1 MDEEFGP
8 VDEPGVDLLERLA
21 VVLAQFDLLPK
32 LRGRVLP
39 LDGLHVEV
47 DGARFGIAADG
58 GIAGVG
64 EGAGLAVAEASD
76 VVFVA
81 AEVLLFGGSI
91 SKCDVS
97 YGHCYVKREKAVG
110 NLT

>member
-1 MDEEFGP
+1 M
-8 VDEPGVDLLERLA
+8 
-21 VVLAQFDLLPK
+21 
-32 LRGRVLP
+32 LP

-76 VVFVA
+76 VVLVP
-81 AEVLLFGGSI
+81 AEVLLFGGSV
-91 SKCDVS
+91 SRCDVS
-97 YGHCYVKREKAVG
+97 YDHCYVKRENAVG
-110 NLT
+110 NRT